1 MGGRGEGGEEG
12 EAWAGREEKREAA
25 GRLGAGRK
33 RSRGLHQGGAQKHLR
48 IKFIHVFPLQAA
60 FTEIFF
66 SSCIIFLIGQPLT
79 PPFPLPLLHSP
90 LPRELKKNMWTIK

>member
-12 EAWAGREEKREAA
+12 EAWAGREENREAA
-25 GRLGAGRK
+25 GRLGVGRK

-66 SSCIIFLIGQPLT
+66 SSCIIFLIGQPFT
-79 PPFPLPLLHSP
+79 TPLPTALTTLSSAQ
-90 LPRELKKNMWTIK
+90 RIKKKICGQ